1 MVSDTPSS
9 QNEKKNVETA
19 EDAAPVSPATSEP
32 ASLEPKPDE
41 TAVETAMA
49 DVAAAIKRHED
60 HLDEET
66 LAEEQRDGEEDDGH
80 EAADAEP
87 VREKEAAAQSVHPAP
102 PPPPTP
108 AVERSRGPGFAAM
121 LAAGVAGAVI
131 ALAAAYALQQAG
143 VIGSGG
149 KTSDEIAALR
159 QEIDTLKA
167 NDGTSKLQSDIDALR
182 QQMAAATGS
191 AEEIDTLKQQVGA
204 LQAGL
209 QSDSNAV
216 QSLQSGLDAVKT
228 TLATGQQDVQNRIA
242 TIEDKLNT
250 PGKDVAVAR
259 AISAAALKSAIDRG
273 ESFASELSTY
283 LGVAPENAKIG
294 ALKTFADTGVPTQEE
309 LADMFSQDA
318 DAIIAASAPPPPE
331 GNIFNRLVDSAKG
344 LVSVR
349 PVGDVEGDTVPDI
362 VARIENALTEGD
374 LKKAESEWETL
385 PAASKQA
392 SQTFADGL
400 KARIEADDLVSETL
414 TEALGATAGASASGN

>member
-362 VARIENALTEGD
+362 VARIENALTEGE